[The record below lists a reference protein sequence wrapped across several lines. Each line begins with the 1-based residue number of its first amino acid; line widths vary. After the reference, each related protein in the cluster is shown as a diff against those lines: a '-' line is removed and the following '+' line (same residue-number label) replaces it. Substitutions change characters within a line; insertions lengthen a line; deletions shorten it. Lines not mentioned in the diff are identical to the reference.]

1 MECAQFC
8 CSIPIS
14 VRDIKS
20 WIEFINRTLD
30 KLGPESSYYHGA
42 CLVFLDGIGCGSGK
56 EELISR
62 SSAENFISNLLSK
75 HGKMLRKPE
84 MTAESEL
91 YGISPFFV
99 QRGNT
104 NVYLMRNFNLPSF
117 QFCLLFIKF

>member
-8 CSIPIS
+8 CSTPIS

-20 WIEFINRTLD
+20 WIEFINQTLD

-62 SSAENFISNLLSK
+62 SSAENFVSNLLSK
-75 HGKMLRKPE
+75 NGKMLRKPE

-91 YGISPFFV
+91 YGILPFFV

-117 QFCLLFIKF
+117 QFCLLFIKL

>member
-30 KLGPESSYYHGA
+30 KLGPESSYYHGT

-62 SSAENFISNLLSK
+62 SSAENFISNLLNK
-75 HGKMLRKPE
+75 H
-84 MTAESEL
+84 
-91 YGISPFFV
+91 
-99 QRGNT
+99 
-104 NVYLMRNFNLPSF
+104 
-117 QFCLLFIKF
+117 